1 MFAKDRLLVK
11 LQFYI
16 SQENLLFP
24 FGFSSGIIEL
34 DLSYLGDFLGIMCA
48 SLKDLDLLID
58 IRAVHPTS
66 LVPTSCSFAHL
77 SQQSPQRPVLVKLF
91 LVHEIAQVG
100 GSWRQL
106 DVADHP
112 GRLLPDQGIHIGV
125 SGPVARVI
133 QHPHFRVETATMLG
147 VWRWMMAL
155 MSGLAWWMAEC
166 SMKPAWFTPKLVVP
180 SSTVSPCMLT
190 FTRLEAIT
198 SLYIIPNGFSRK
210 CSVSWLTLAVTWL

>member
-58 IRAVHPTS
+58 VRAVHPTS

-77 SQQSPQRPVLVKLF
+77 SQQSLKKKQTLYYFRKWQLILF
-91 LVHEIAQVG
+91 YSIL
-100 GSWRQL
+100 
-106 DVADHP
+106 
-112 GRLLPDQGIHIGV
+112 
-125 SGPVARVI
+125 
-133 QHPHFRVETATMLG
+133 
-147 VWRWMMAL
+147 
-155 MSGLAWWMAEC
+155 
-166 SMKPAWFTPKLVVP
+166 
-180 SSTVSPCMLT
+180 
-190 FTRLEAIT
+190 
-198 SLYIIPNGFSRK
+198 
-210 CSVSWLTLAVTWL
+210 